1 MKKRKLKKWI
11 VCDCNEDSNEVGV
24 GVGVGVVIQNSKSEV
39 IANLS
44 EKISLLSLVV
54 TLKILT
60 T

>member
-11 VCDCNEDSNEVGV
+11 VCDCNEDSNEV